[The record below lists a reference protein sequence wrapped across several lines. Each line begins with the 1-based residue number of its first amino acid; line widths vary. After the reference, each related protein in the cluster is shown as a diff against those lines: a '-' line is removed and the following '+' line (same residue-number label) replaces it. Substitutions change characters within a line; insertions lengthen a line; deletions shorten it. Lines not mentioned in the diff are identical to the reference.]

1 MRFTVG
7 VLLALLALAS
17 PGAAATRRIAAPP
30 PAAVPALEAG
40 AKAVPVSFARMAAA
54 GEPLRW
60 RGAAGQ
66 ASDPDFAGLL
76 QTEFAKAGLAAA
88 EASAPA
94 DLQLGA
100 RVLSFQAKLDAKGGQ
115 TVMEVEWQVY
125 STSAGKVLAKLRTHG
140 GVAGTKAARLGET
153 FAALQQQA
161 FAENVRQL
169 EADPRFRQLAVAP
182 GPPPAPPAALKIAY
196 RTGARP
202 LALKEAVGGAVVIFS
217 ADDMGSGVLI
227 SPDGYILTNQHVAG
241 SSGRVRI
248 RWADG
253 AETSGEVVRADA
265 RRDVA
270 LIKAAQPKGRPLA
283 IRRTPVDLGETVYAI
298 GTPLT
303 EAYQNTVTRGIVSAT
318 RQLDGQSFIQ
328 SDAGMTHG
336 NSGGP
341 LVDEKGAVVG
351 LADLTV
357 DASKGSTINFFIPIG
372 EALTAL
378 SLQPA
383 G

>member
-1 MRFTVG
+1 MRLAISLV
-7 VLLALLALAS
+7 LALTLAQ
-17 PGAAATRRIAAPP
+17 PAAASAPRPEAPLAA
-30 PAAVPALEAG
+30 APALEPG
-40 AKAVPVSFARMAAA
+40 ARPVPVAFVRMAAA

-60 RGAAGQ
+60 RGATGQ
-66 ASDPDFAGLL
+66 GCEPAFAEALKA
-76 QTEFAKAGLAAA
+76 EFAKAGLVAADGA
-88 EASAPA
+88 A

-100 RVLSFQAKLDAKGGQ
+100 RVTSLAVKLGGK
-115 TVMEVEWQVY
+115 TAGAAMEVDWQLY
-125 STSAGKVLAKLRTHG
+125 SVAAGKVVARIRIRSAAPVAANGAGLSETLAD
-140 GVAGTKAARLGET
+140 
-153 FAALQQQA
+153 LQRAA

-169 EADPRFRQLAVAP
+169 EADPRFRALATAQD
-182 GPPPAPPAALKIAY
+182 PAGARPPAALKVAF

-217 ADDMGSGVLI
+217 DDDMGSGVLI

-241 SSGRVRI
+241 SSGQVRI

-253 AETSGEVVRADA
+253 GETAGEVVRADA

-270 LIKAAQPKGRPLA
+270 LIKAVEPKGRPLA
-283 IRRTPVDLGETVYAI
+283 IRQTPVELGETVYAV

-318 RQLDGQSFIQ
+318 RKLDGQTFIQ

-341 LVDEKGAVVG
+341 LLDEKGAVVG

-357 DASKGSTINFFIPIG
+357 DGSKGSTINFFIPID
-372 EALTAL
+372 EALKAL
-378 SLQPA
+378 SLKPA

>member
-1 MRFTVG
+1 MRVA
-7 VLLALLALAS
+7 VAILLALMLAQSAS
-17 PGAAATRRIAAPP
+17 AATRRAEPP
-30 PAAVPALEAG
+30 PAVPALEPG
-40 AKAVPVSFARMAAA
+40 AKAVPVAFVRMAAA

-60 RGAAGQ
+60 RGDGQDCDPAFAA
-66 ASDPDFAGLL
+66 ALKA
-76 QTEFAKAGLAAA
+76 EFAKAGLALADN
-88 EASAPA
+88 A
-94 DLQLGA
+94 DLRLGA
-100 RVLSFQAKLDAKGGQ
+100 RVTVFQARLSGKTAGAA
-115 TVMEVEWQVY
+115 MEVDWQVY
-125 STSAGKVLAKLRTHG
+125 SVSAGKVVARIHAR
-140 GVAGTKAARLGET
+140 GVAPADAKGTGLSETLAGLQRAA
-153 FAALQQQA
+153 FAA
-161 FAENVRQL
+161 NVRAL
-169 EADPRFRQLAVAP
+169 EADPRFRTLAVLA
-182 GPPPAPPAALKIAY
+182 GPPPAPAALKVAY

-217 ADDMGSGVLI
+217 DDDMGSGVLI

-241 SSGRVRI
+241 SSGHVRI

-253 AETSGEVVRADA
+253 AESAGEVVRADK

-270 LIKAAQPKGRPLA
+270 LIKVEAAKGRPLA
-283 IRRTPVDLGETVYAI
+283 IRPTPVDVGETVYAI
-298 GTPLT
+298 GTPMT

-357 DASKGSTINFFIPIG
+357 DASKGSTINFFIPID
-372 EALTAL
+372 EALKAL
-378 SLQPA
+378 SLKPA

>member
-1 MRFTVG
+1 MRFAVG
-7 VLLALLALAS
+7 VLLALMLAQS
-17 PGAAATRRIAAPP
+17 AAAAARAE
-30 PAAVPALEAG
+30 PATPVVVPALEPG
-40 AKAVPVSFARMAAA
+40 AKPVPVAFVRMAAA

-60 RGAAGQ
+60 RGDGQ
-66 ASDPDFAGLL
+66 GCDPAFAEALKA
-76 QTEFAKAGLAAA
+76 EFAKANL
-88 EASAPA
+88 SADGDA

-100 RVLSFQAKLDAKGGQ
+100 RVTAFQARLSGKTAGAS
-115 TVMEVEWQVY
+115 MEIDWQVY
-125 STSAGKVLAKLRTHG
+125 SAAAGKVVARIHVKGAAPAEVKGAGLTETLAGLQR
-140 GVAGTKAARLGET
+140 AA
-153 FAALQQQA
+153 FAA
-161 FAENVRQL
+161 NVRAL
-169 EADPRFRQLAVAP
+169 EADPRFRALAVAA
-182 GPPPAPPAALKIAY
+182 GPPPAPAALKVAY

-202 LALKEAVGGAVVIFS
+202 LALKEAIGGAVVIFS
-217 ADDMGSGVLI
+217 DDDMGSGVLI

-241 SSGRVRI
+241 SSGQVRI

-253 AETSGEVVRADA
+253 AESAGQVVRADK

-270 LIKAAQPKGRPLA
+270 LIKVDQAKGRPLA
-283 IRRTPVDLGETVYAI
+283 IRRSPVDVGETVYAI
-298 GTPLT
+298 GTPMT

-318 RQLDGQSFIQ
+318 RQLDGQTFIQ

-357 DASKGSTINFFIPIG
+357 DASKGSTINFFIPID
-372 EALTAL
+372 EALKAL
-378 SLQPA
+378 SLKPA